1 MNGRVCK
8 WILLTTVLLA
18 AILVPFALFGDAI
31 DTWVNAFI
39 ERSRN
44 RPLAASLVL
53 GGLLAGDILLP
64 TPSSIL
70 STACGALLGLPL
82 GTAVSLAGMTLS
94 AVAGYGVGRLGQ
106 RQVIERWIGAES
118 AARLQR
124 VASRY
129 GAWTV
134 VITRPVPILAEAT
147 TVFAG
152 LARYPFAPFLGQSLL
167 ANLGISALYAAVG
180 ARSSSSAGLL
190 WALLAALALP
200 GAAMLVARIVTRTR
214 ATHLDAESADH

>member
-1 MNGRVCK
+1 MNGRVFK

-124 VASRY
+124 VASRC

-134 VITRPVPILAEAT
+134 VITRPVPILARPQRSLQDWPAT
-147 TVFAG
+147 LSPLSWGCRCWPISESPPCMPPSAPGPPRPRACCG
-152 LARYPFAPFLGQSLL
+152 LSWPPWRCPERLC
-167 ANLGISALYAAVG
+167 
-180 ARSSSSAGLL
+180 SSPVL
-190 WALLAALALP
+190 
-200 GAAMLVARIVTRTR
+200 
-214 ATHLDAESADH
+214 